1 VSNPTIN
8 DNLINVTQRF
18 DFPTVYSNQSKLA
31 QERIQSSEKYKAVTE
46 NDLVEDV
53 KLAYLQ
59 YQYILEKRS
68 CCWSRTP
75 FTAS

>member
-18 DFPTVYSNQSKLA
+18 DFPTVYGNQSKLA

-46 NDLVEDV
+46 NDL
-53 KLAYLQ
+53 A
-59 YQYILEKRS
+59 
-68 CCWSRTP
+68 
-75 FTAS
+75 

>member
-1 VSNPTIN
+1 
-8 DNLINVTQRF
+8 LINVTQRF

-31 QERIQSSEKYKAVTE
+31 QERIRSSEKYKAVTE

-59 YQYILEKRS
+59 YQYILEKRRLLLEQDTIYS
-68 CCWSRTP
+68 KLSK
-75 FTAS
+75 ASNEV